1 MSNNISNVLDTRLTF
16 LKNLD
21 ADFLKATVDDDGLD
35 GLDGIG
41 GREERTTSGQAG
53 QRIWTKTAN
62 LSRQGMGSQQ
72 HS

>member
-35 GLDGIG
+35 GIG
-41 GREERTTSGQAG
+41 GREERTTWGQAG
-53 QRIWTKTAN
+53 QRI
-62 LSRQGMGSQQ
+62 
-72 HS
+72 